1 MRAQDVEVF
10 VKLSPH
16 QKKKLAKAIQDKT
29 PTKIRLAWD
38 DLVGEERLIMSPTQ
52 KMKMENKREKGLGCE
67 LDFSLDRLQRNKEII
82 GGFLPLLANVAK
94 MLAPIVL
101 PAIAQRLL
109 GSNQEGEGLDSAEKA
124 CCCACHKG
132 NGMITHGSN
141 APPPALP
148 ASMVAIGSG
157 MITHGSSA
165 PPQTASMVATGSGMV
180 THGSTFAGIPQ
191 PAVAGMTGTGMF
203 IHGSK
208 GARNRIVPEVQIS
221 GGRVRKQKPK
231 PEPKKKD

>member
-10 VKLSPH
+10 VKLSAH

-52 KMKMENKREKGLGCE
+52 KLKMENKREKGLGCD
-67 LDFSLDRLQRNKEII
+67 LNFSLDRLQRNKEII

-109 GSNQEGEGLDSAEKA
+109 GSNQEGEGLDSAQA
-124 CCCACHKG
+124 CGCHCHKG
-132 NGMITHGSN
+132 NGMITHGAP
-141 APPPALP
+141 APPPPQTAP
-148 ASMVAIGSG
+148 MVATGGG
-157 MITHGSSA
+157 MITHGSS
-165 PPQTASMVATGSGMV
+165 GGGMNW
-180 THGSTFAGIPQ
+180 SAFAGIPQ